1 MSRITSRIG
10 IFGGT
15 FDPIHLGHI
24 SVARCVAAHLEL
36 DRVELVVANEP
47 WQKVDTT
54 QMQAAEHR
62 LAMVRAAVGEI
73 DGLVASSLEIERG
86 GPTYTVDTLE
96 QFRANE
102 PDSKLFLIVGS
113 DAAGGM
119 DSWHRYSDI
128 AHLAE
133 VVVVD
138 RVGFVGQRSP
148 VACRVVRWQGV
159 DVSSSEIRHRLRAGE
174 PVGELMP
181 AAALAYCRKQGLYG
195 C

>member
-119 DSWHRYSDI
+119 DSWHRSSDI

-138 RVGFVGQRSP
+138 RVGFVGQRPP
-148 VACRVVRWQGV
+148 VAFRVVRWQGV
-159 DVSSSEIRHRLRAGE
+159 DVSSSKIRHRLRAGE